1 MSGIGKIP
9 YIKISRTDGNGIDIT
24 SALEALETI
33 VMPLSTGN
41 KSFSILNRTK
51 EPEYFLFYVS
61 MTGTE
66 DIPAADK
73 SSPNYSF
80 SGSYNVVLSSFRGT
94 PPITVTVDNHNFFLT
109 GSTSNLGPGLGTGV
123 NPIDSYRITTLPAK
137 NIGIHISSSF
147 NVFIDASGKYGDAS
161 ITASARIL
169 SNPLTPGSVPSNP
182 TVLSTSVITQSF
194 QDLSSVDFIYS
205 GSYEV
210 FSTISASQFTP
221 GDCLYFDIDFFAPEF
236 GDLQPTSATFNNG
249 IFEISS
255 SAAVINPKDMSVEPY
270 FTSPFYG
277 TDCDVMYG
285 DVSQGVSNPFFQDV
299 DYSVGIITPT
309 NYIALRDNTA
319 TKAVVPQSMFT
330 INSLINPGYG
340 SKNQSEKINEWTKSF
355 NNIGTYGKT
364 SPVDSLK
371 SLVVYCDWIGG
382 NTPEKHNSQTA
393 HIQYIINED
402 GRINEP
408 NLLDTS
414 IGNVQQAFETNQNL
428 IVNLTDPPI
437 GQGMEVLNG
446 LNNID
451 RGGYRIEPILYT
463 QSGSLYT
470 GDGDVY
476 WTGSVLVGSTLGS
489 GSIDDV
495 MTNAIMSADQAVSSD
510 GVTFNT
516 INFDTQTQEPASVTN
531 PYNTT
536 NKTYTVPVEAVNDGL
551 VLTFNVRVAVYAA
564 DTLAQARLRIINT
577 TTGDVIANN
586 ASDDFINGIIAF
598 PPTYPNTV
606 KVFILSGTVSN
617 PVAGHVYE
625 VQARGSESQIL
636 IESNDGP
643 SGGLNPAFFSVTQIP
658 APFGG
663 GFTVGENSI
672 WGYPSTSDFSVI
684 TASQAGLNN
693 SYGIYSQTDI
703 PNSGFK
709 TISEKWSL
717 KSGDEFRFED
727 REDRVFMVQSVVPPS
742 SHPSGTLEVQLDK
755 PIPTASINLDHFLI
769 RRYVEDGSIILF
781 DGSKPAGSSGPSIIK
796 PQYVTQT
803 LTKGVD
809 EYILDLTDKGL
820 IT

>member
-24 SALEALETI
+24 NALEALENI

-61 MTGTE
+61 MAGTE

-236 GDLQPTSATFNNG
+236 GDLQPTSATFTNG

-255 SAAVINPKDMSVEPY
+255 SAAVINLKDMSVEPY

-340 SKNQSEKINEWTKSF
+340 SKNQSEKINEWTNSN
-355 NNIGTYGKT
+355 NNIGTYGKL

-414 IGNVQQAFETNQNL
+414 IGNVQQAFESNQNL

-470 GDGDVY
+470 GDGNVHF
-476 WTGSVLVGSTLGS
+476 TGSKLVGNTLS
-489 GSIDDV
+489 ADTIDDYYFL
-495 MTNAIMSADQAVSSD
+495 AYLSADISYSAGSTTKVDLDDEISDVNSVYNSSNNRFTITQEMIND
-510 GVTFNT
+510 GVDITLIFNARVVATTNNTPLIFFFLVKNGDTSSPIYSALPLSPTQNPLGISTSGGVGSVYNLTYT
-516 INFDTQTQEPASVTN
+516 IPASSLLVGDYYEIFVFENGFGNFKILRGNDTDTWGFTSLS
-531 PYNTT
+531 NTQS
-536 NKTYTVPVEAVNDGL
+536 PA
-551 VLTFNVRVAVYAA
+551 
-564 DTLAQARLRIINT
+564 
-577 TTGDVIANN
+577 
-586 ASDDFINGIIAF
+586 
-598 PPTYPNTV
+598 
-606 KVFILSGTVSN
+606 
-617 PVAGHVYE
+617 
-625 VQARGSESQIL
+625 
-636 IESNDGP
+636 P
-643 SGGLNPAFFSVTQIP
+643 SGGTLSVGTD
-658 APFGG
+658 
-663 GFTVGENSI
+663 TI
-672 WGYPSTSDFSVI
+672 WGYPSSTDFSII
-684 TASQAGLNN
+684 TGSQAGINN
-693 SYGIYSQTDI
+693 SYGFYQQEDI

-717 KSGDEFRFED
+717 KPGDEFRFED

-755 PIPTASINLDHFLI
+755 PIPTASVNLDHFLI

-781 DGSKPAGSSGPSIIK
+781 DGSKPAGSTGPSLIK

-809 EYILDLTDKGL
+809 EYILDLTNKGL
-820 IT
+820 IN